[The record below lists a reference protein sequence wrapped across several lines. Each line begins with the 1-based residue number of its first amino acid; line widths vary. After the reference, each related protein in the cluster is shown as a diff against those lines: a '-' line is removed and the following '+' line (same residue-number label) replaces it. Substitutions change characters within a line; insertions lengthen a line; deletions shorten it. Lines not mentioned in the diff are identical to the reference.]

1 MFSVFQFQS
10 FCQYRAKLVKKGQNA
25 PPNVLEDIHMLKQNN
40 DVTKKLQF
48 KYVYDPKQVKI
59 GLECA

>member
-1 MFSVFQFQS
+1 MYDIKKFQS

-40 DVTKKLQF
+40 DVRISVSRLTLAIINENC
-48 KYVYDPKQVKI
+48 V
-59 GLECA
+59 